1 MITENLSTLK
11 IHKLTQKQ
19 YERELA
25 AGRID
30 ENALYLTPDE
40 TGNNGASSWND
51 LTDKPFEETAEG
63 VKTLE
68 EKFIPNSIAR
78 TSDVEEAL
86 VEAKNDASNKAVA
99 VLAEAQ
105 KYADEAITTRFDNL
119 APVAFTGLI
128 DDLEVGE
135 DTELLIDGGSIGTD
149 IEIIGDELDGQTLQI
164 NINDDSQIEGITDS
178 EVKNELANTNRG
190 VTANII

>member
-25 AGRID
+25 AGRLD

-40 TGNNGASSWND
+40 AVNNGVSSWND
-51 LTDKPFEETAEG
+51 LTDKPFEETVEG

-86 VEAKNDASNKAVA
+86 VEAKNDASNKAVV

-119 APVAFTGLI
+119 APVATTGLI
-128 DDLEVGE
+128 DDLEIGE
-135 DTELLIDGGSIGTD
+135 DTVLLLDGGSVGTD
-149 IEIIGDELDGQTLQI
+149 IEIIGDEENGQSLQI
-164 NINDDSQIEGITDS
+164 NSNDDSQIKGMSDS
-178 EVKNELANTNRG
+178 EIINELENTDRG